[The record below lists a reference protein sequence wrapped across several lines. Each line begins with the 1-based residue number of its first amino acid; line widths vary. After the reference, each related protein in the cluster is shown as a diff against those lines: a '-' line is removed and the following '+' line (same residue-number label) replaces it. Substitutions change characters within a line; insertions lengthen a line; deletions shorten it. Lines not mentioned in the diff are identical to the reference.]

1 MSVPYRSKP
10 SLDNAFARLDRA
22 KEHLTRLDDELEKAL
37 RGGVAIG
44 SGLSGLFRVTVYPL
58 PKIIPILIGETVFN
72 LRSSLD
78 SLIFQLAFLDTG
90 EVQKGTKFPIEDNAN
105 AWQTHIL
112 GTGTRKMGRWKVWL
126 PLLTPAHLAAIERL
140 QPFTGCEWTRTLRIL
155 SNPDRHCE
163 LTVVEPRLL
172 RGLAADAVIHD
183 PAGPPQSAELI
194 RADARQGAVVV
205 FDGGPPVMRTLERL
219 QSETAA
225 TLNNFNRDFL

>member
-10 SLDNAFARLDRA
+10 SLENAFARVDRA
-22 KEHLTRLDDELEKAL
+22 KEHLARLESEIDKAL
-37 RGGVAIG
+37 RGGVTIG
-44 SGLSGLFRVTVYPL
+44 SGLSGLFKVTVYPL

-72 LRSSLD
+72 LRSALD
-78 SLIFQLAFLDTG
+78 SLIFQLAYLDSG
-90 EVQKGTKFPIEDNAN
+90 EVQRGTKFPIEDNAN

-112 GTGTRKMGRWKVWL
+112 GTGTRKMGRWKLWL

-140 QPFTGCEWTRTLRIL
+140 QPFTGCDWTRTLRVL

-163 LTVVEPRLL
+163 LVVVEPHHQRS
-172 RGLAADAVIHD
+172 LAADAVMQD

-194 RADARQGAVVV
+194 RADARQSVVVV

-219 QSETAA
+219 QTETAA